1 MTTYGLSLRLY
12 SLSPQRLYCAKS
24 HEEKANVSDVASAT
38 QCRNADGLTDGEQ
51 TDERAH
57 KDDQASREIVV
68 VILVVT
74 VPCVIIIVAIVRCAR
89 RQVACPRR
97 HIDVVA

>member
-1 MTTYGLSLRLY
+1 MTTYVVLLRLY

-24 HEEKANVSDVASAT
+24 RYEEKANVSDVASAT

-57 KDDQASREIVV
+57 KDDQVSREIVV
-68 VILVVT
+68 VVLVVT
-74 VPCVIIIVAIVRCAR
+74 VPCIIIIIVDIVR
-89 RQVACPRR
+89 RQEACPRR